1 MPLGEPT
8 MCFMEIRV
16 FLAPR
21 TRIVR
26 VAGHMARVR
35 EDLAQ
40 ARLGLKLHG
49 VRREIGV
56 PAEAGRQGFSL
67 EFL

>member
-1 MPLGEPT
+1 

-35 EDLAQ
+35 EGLAQ
-40 ARLGLKLHG
+40 ARLGLNLRG
-49 VRREIGV
+49 VRREINV
-56 PAEAGRQGFSL
+56 LVEAGRQEFSL